1 MAGRMAGRQVN
12 PVVKNVLELGP
23 ALGFF
28 AVYTW
33 LKDRTFT
40 LGGTD
45 YSGFIVVTAGFVPVL
60 LASILAL
67 WWLSGKVSRMQVLTA
82 VLVIVFG
89 GLTVW
94 FNDERFFKMKTTIVY
109 GLFAA
114 ILGTGLLIGRS
125 WLEYVIGELIP
136 MQRQGWMILTRRV
149 TAAFAALAVGNE
161 VVWRTMSTETWVAV
175 ETFGF
180 PILLFLF
187 LWLQIIGLQKYMI
200 EDSAEGPKG

>member
-1 MAGRMAGRQVN
+1 
-12 PVVKNVLELGP
+12 
-23 ALGFF
+23 
-28 AVYTW
+28 
-33 LKDRTFT
+33 
-40 LGGTD
+40 
-45 YSGFIVVTAGFVPVL
+45 PVL

-114 ILGTGLLIGRS
+114 ILGTGLMIGRS

-149 TAAFAALAVGNE
+149 TAAFAALAVSNE
-161 VVWRTMSTETWVAV
+161 IVWRTMSTETWVAV

-180 PILLFLF
+180 PIVLFLF

-200 EDSAEGPKG
+200 EDGKAERKG

>member
-1 MAGRMAGRQVN
+1 MAARQVN

-33 LKDRTFT
+33 LKDETFT

-114 ILGTGLLIGRS
+114 ILATGLLIGRS

-149 TAAFAALAVGNE
+149 TAAFAALAIGNE

-180 PILLFLF
+180 PIALFLF
-187 LWLQIIGLQKYMI
+187 LWQQIIGLQKYMT
-200 EDSAEGPKG
+200 DDGTEGRKG

>member
-1 MAGRMAGRQVN
+1 MGGRMAARQVN

-33 LKDRTFT
+33 LKDETFT
-40 LGGTD
+40 FGGTD

-114 ILGTGLLIGRS
+114 ILATGLLVGRS
-125 WLEYVIGELIP
+125 WLDYVIGELIP
-136 MQRQGWMILTRRV
+136 MQREGWMILTRRV
-149 TAAFAALAVGNE
+149 TAAFAALAIGNE

-180 PILLFLF
+180 PIALFLF
-187 LWLQIIGLQKYMI
+187 LWLQIIGLQKYMT
-200 EDSAEGPKG
+200 DDGTEGRKG

>member
-33 LKDRTFT
+33 LKDETFT
-40 LGGTD
+40 LSGTD

-136 MQRQGWMILTRRV
+136 MQRQGWTILTRRV

-161 VVWRTMSTETWVAV
+161 IVWRTMSTETWVAV

>member
-1 MAGRMAGRQVN
+1 MAARQVN

-33 LKDRTFT
+33 LKDETFT

-89 GLTVW
+89 G
-94 FNDERFFKMKTTIVY
+94 
-109 GLFAA
+109 
-114 ILGTGLLIGRS
+114 
-125 WLEYVIGELIP
+125 
-136 MQRQGWMILTRRV
+136 
-149 TAAFAALAVGNE
+149 
-161 VVWRTMSTETWVAV
+161 
-175 ETFGF
+175 
-180 PILLFLF
+180 
-187 LWLQIIGLQKYMI
+187 
-200 EDSAEGPKG
+200 

>member
-1 MAGRMAGRQVN
+1 MAARQVN

-33 LKDRTFT
+33 LKDETFT

-114 ILGTGLLIGRS
+114 ILGTGLMIGRS

-149 TAAFAALAVGNE
+149 TAAFAALAVSNE
-161 VVWRTMSTETWVAV
+161 IVWRTMSTETWVAV

-180 PILLFLF
+180 PIVLFLF

-200 EDSAEGPKG
+200 EDGKAERKG

>member
-1 MAGRMAGRQVN
+1 MGGRMAARQVN

-33 LKDRTFT
+33 LKDETFT
-40 LGGTD
+40 FGGTD

-114 ILGTGLLIGRS
+114 ILATGLLVGRS

-136 MQRQGWMILTRRV
+136 MQREGWMILTRRV
-149 TAAFAALAVGNE
+149 TAAFAALAIGNE

-180 PILLFLF
+180 PIALFLF
-187 LWLQIIGLQKYMI
+187 LWLQIIGLQKYMT
-200 EDSAEGPKG
+200 DDGTEGRKG

>member
-1 MAGRMAGRQVN
+1 MTDKAVN
-12 PVVKNVLELGP
+12 PWVKNGLELGP

-28 AVYTW
+28 AAYTW
-33 LKDRTFT
+33 LKDETFT

-45 YSGFIVVTAGFVPVL
+45 YSGFIVVTAGFVPIL

-89 GLTVW
+89 GMTVW

-114 ILGTGLLIGRS
+114 ILGTGLIVRRS

-136 MQRQGWMILTRRV
+136 MQREGWMILTRRV

-161 VVWRTMSTETWVAV
+161 IVWRTMSTETWVAV

-180 PILLFLF
+180 PIALFLF

-200 EDSAEGPKG
+200 EDGQEGRKG

>member
-33 LKDRTFT
+33 LKDETFT
-40 LGGTD
+40 LSGTD

-94 FNDERFFKMKTTIVY
+94 FNDERFFKIKTTIVY